1 MRLLKFISFTLIAVI
16 VVFGFVIGL
25 NWKSF
30 NIFFDNREGMMEG
43 SELVENTY
51 SLRALSDFIG
61 EHPEYVSVASKVI
74 GSADSTLLYQPDA
87 MRVMGTS
94 SNLFILLAYAIEI
107 DRGTF
112 SESDII
118 NWDDVSRY
126 QLPDLDESVHRQSKK
141 AAQERDWME
150 NGEISLE
157 RTLRL
162 LAEFNDIALS
172 DYLWWNLE
180 PEIWNEVK
188 RVTRLHYTEM
198 PLPYSGLYLA
208 ISPELQNQSVPD
220 LIEKWSRAEESE
232 WRDYV
237 ASLSNEYVTDEDRR
251 EEIQNYMSN
260 HRLGNTFMEERDAMA
275 LFPKS
280 TAGEVIHFME
290 ALWLNEIVNPEV
302 SERVKNWMRWPM
314 DVQDEIRKDFSD
326 YGAIY
331 DNRMG
336 LLNGF
341 DFGTSSYTGDTTVQA
356 VFFDQLPIGFWFHM
370 SSNHMHQDFQQ
381 RLIFDPALIEQMQ
394 AIAIQ
399 EGAPN

>member
-1 MRLLKFISFTLIAVI
+1 MRLIKFISFTLIAVVI
-16 VVFGFVIGL
+16 VFGFVIGW

-61 EHPEYVSVASKVI
+61 EHPEYVSVASKVV

-112 SESDII
+112 AESDII
-118 NWDDVSRY
+118 NWNDVSHY
-126 QLPDLDESVHRQSKK
+126 QLPDLDESVHRQSEK
-141 AAQERDWME
+141 AAQDREWME
-150 NGEISLE
+150 NGEITLE
-157 RTLRL
+157 RALRL
-162 LAEFNDIALS
+162 LAEFNDLALS

-180 PEIWNEVK
+180 PEIWDEV
-188 RVTRLHYTEM
+188 RDLISLQYTEM

-208 ISPELQNQSVPD
+208 ISPEFQNQSVPD

-237 ASLSNEYVTDEDRR
+237 ANLSNKYINDEARR

-260 HRLGNTFMEERDAMA
+260 NRLGNTFMEERDAMT
-275 LFPKS
+275 LFPKT
-280 TAGEVIHFME
+280 TAGEIVNFME
-290 ALWLNEIVNPEV
+290 ALWLNEIINPEV

-314 DVQDEIRKDFSD
+314 DVQDEIRKDFTD

-381 RLIFDPALIEQMQ
+381 RLIFDPALIEQVR
-394 AIAIQ
+394 AIATNDDT
-399 EGAPN
+399 PN